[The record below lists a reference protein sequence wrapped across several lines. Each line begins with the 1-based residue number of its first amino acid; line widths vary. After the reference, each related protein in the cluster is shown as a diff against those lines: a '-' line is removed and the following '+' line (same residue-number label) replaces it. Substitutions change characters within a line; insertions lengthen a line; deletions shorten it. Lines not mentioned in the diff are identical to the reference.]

1 VGDLALWVGDDGEG
15 ELRAG
20 NLVNILDP
28 GLVGLGAVG
37 ALYRI
42 RTNPHSHNWALT
54 YETDQLDATSSE
66 LGLELGE
73 STELSGANG
82 SEVILNK
89 TPLAYALPTAV
100 LENLQWCMVTHG
112 VGEEDSPAVANVVVE
127 LDRTVGGVGLEVGGS
142 RAETEAERQRCVS

>member
-1 VGDLALWVGDDGEG
+1 VGDLALGVGDDGEG

-37 ALYRI
+37 ALYRVRI
-42 RTNPHSHNWALT
+42 QDTFLTVGPST

-66 LGLELGE
+66 LGLELSE

-82 SEVILNK
+82 SEVILK
-89 TPLAYALPTAV
+89 TKL
-100 LENLQWCMVTHG
+100 
-112 VGEEDSPAVANVVVE
+112 
-127 LDRTVGGVGLEVGGS
+127 R
-142 RAETEAERQRCVS
+142 